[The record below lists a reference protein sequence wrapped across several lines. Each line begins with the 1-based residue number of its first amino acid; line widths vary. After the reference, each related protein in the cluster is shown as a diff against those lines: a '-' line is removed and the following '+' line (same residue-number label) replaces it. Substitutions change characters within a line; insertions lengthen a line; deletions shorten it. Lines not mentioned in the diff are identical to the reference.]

1 MGPYGQFG
9 LIYYFSKFNQKI
21 IGQKH
26 RGWTYVTASMFIIR
40 IIDLKKQTDMSV
52 SPKSSKFTFRAIW
65 LDFSYNMSAFNLDT
79 PFLV

>member
-1 MGPYGQFG
+1 MSP
-9 LIYYFSKFNQKI
+9 
-21 IGQKH
+21 
-26 RGWTYVTASMFIIR
+26 ASMFIIR

-65 LDFSYNMSAFNLDT
+65 LDFSYNMSVFNLDT